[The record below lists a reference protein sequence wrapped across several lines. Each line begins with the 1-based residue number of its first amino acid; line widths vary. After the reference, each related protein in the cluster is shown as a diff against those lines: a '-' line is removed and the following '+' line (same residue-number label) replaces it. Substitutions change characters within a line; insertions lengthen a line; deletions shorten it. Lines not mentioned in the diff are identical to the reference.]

1 MANKMN
7 EMKKMELLNKIRAS
21 KNAKVYAESTG
32 QLVEV
37 GTEELLNSVYDGTIE
52 LDQLLNITDA
62 IIDMTKCENPIQ
74 VMQKIY
80 SAGSDV
86 GTTTVK
92 GQNAYMIDVTT
103 DDGFKAFKR
112 ALVMLEDKDT
122 HEPYTTVWQEGYN
135 MFTFEFENGKHY
147 VYYVVTN
154 EEMEMLEQKIKAMS
168 KDKMTKEDAA
178 AVQADLPPFIRAW
191 QESSIDVSKDKDK
204 VFNYG
209 IADFLNTIKV
219 YSHQT
224 KEFKNDIDFGYRTVK
239 DAKRQGKKLPEFVYS
254 NNARD
259 AVNPVMDLMGHVT
272 KALEDTAIE
281 VLNDNI
287 KTLYAQSTNKMY
299 TQFVDDANIS
309 KELAYYIKRV
319 YSICYA
325 AVNEGKSMDDEEFK
339 TMRNAI
345 YTKAAS
351 LNVAKED
358 VVRIAI
364 AAAMTTVGRHINDDN
379 TETIVVKDADINRF
393 KQYPVTNIFPD
404 EYVAVV
410 GDTVVY
416 DTISADLLVRLDR
429 DIEDNEE
436 IYFINGISEDGMI
449 ELAIDITGTLME
461 LDGAFINVKD
471 IYAYDEVDAFITD
484 FTFVE
489 GSTTASLKEFASNK
503 KNNNVCDK
511 GEFLLTKVKD
521 LKALTVAGK
530 NNNILVS
537 NKEFLGTMIQTR
549 DIAKNTTVNITNTI
563 SYRSANGYQNIFMF
577 VVSR

>member
-7 EMKKMELLNKIRAS
+7 EMKKMELVNKIRTS
-21 KNAKVYAESTG
+21 KNAKVYAESMG

-103 DDGFKAFKR
+103 DEGFEAFKR

-224 KEFKNDIDFGYRTVK
+224 KEFKDDIDFGYRTVK

-325 AVNEGKSMDDEEFK
+325 AVNEGKSMDAEEFK

-393 KQYPVTNIFPD
+393 RQYPVTNIFPD

-436 IYFINGISEDGMI
+436 IYFINGTSEDGMI

-503 KNNNVCDK
+503 KNNKVCDK